1 MEGGAP
7 QVPVYAPRISSQK
20 LAVPDTHG
28 PLFPGGALPEPET
41 LDALKD
47 LRPLGQIHESFIV
60 AAGRDGLWIIDQHVA
75 HERIL
80 FEQVLAQ
87 RSRGNVETQGLL
99 MPLILTPIIGP
110 AAVVPVL
117 GVAALFNN
125 GSRMAAFRELIDFR
139 RAAIVGFSALPTCAL
154 SAYFYTRLSGPGVSL
169 VLGLMLVALVPAR
182 HALAKV
188 EKRFSN
194 PMLAACGVG
203 YGALVGGTSGT
214 GVLLIAILLA
224 AGLQARAVIATDAAT
239 TFLIGIAKTVV
250 FQGAG
255 AMPLSSWIIDRKSTR
270 LNSSHVALSRM
281 PSSA

>member
-1 MEGGAP
+1 MC
-7 QVPVYAPRISSQK
+7 SS
-20 LAVPDTHG
+20 
-28 PLFPGGALPEPET
+28 
-41 LDALKD
+41 D
-47 LRPLGQIHESFIV
+47 L
-60 AAGRDGLWIIDQHVA
+60 
-75 HERIL
+75 
-80 FEQVLAQ
+80 
-87 RSRGNVETQGLL
+87 
-99 MPLILTPIIGP
+99 
-110 AAVVPVL
+110 
-117 GVAALFNN
+117 
-125 GSRMAAFRELIDFR
+125 AAFRELIDFR

-255 AMPLSSWIIDRKSTR
+255 AMPLSSWIMALVIGVAVTPGAFIARRIGDRIDAKSHLAILDGVVVFGGMLLAYQGAR
-270 LNSSHVALSRM
+270 EM
-281 PSSA
+281 WG